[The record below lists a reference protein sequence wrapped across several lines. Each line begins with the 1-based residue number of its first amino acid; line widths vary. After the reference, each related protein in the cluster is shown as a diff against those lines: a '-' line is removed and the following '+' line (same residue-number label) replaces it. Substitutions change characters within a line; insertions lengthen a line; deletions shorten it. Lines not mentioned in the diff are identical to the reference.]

1 MPGPRLD
8 IAHNKKRF
16 LGVFPMVVEELL
28 DTLRAES
35 MPDDIV
41 EWYRRNLEYNLPGG
55 KLNRGISVVDTAE
68 VLRGKLLEGDEYQ
81 KAAILGW
88 SVELLQ
94 ACSLLADDM
103 MDASITRR
111 GQPCW
116 YRVEGVN
123 NIAIND
129 AFMLEAAS
137 YQLLK
142 KHFRKESYYTDLL
155 ELFLDTTHK
164 TEIGQLIDLVSAPED
179 RVDLSKFCLKR
190 HHLTITYKTAYYSFY
205 LPVALGMHFHGITNP
220 EQFALAQKILI
231 PLGEYFQVQDD
242 YLDCFAAPE
251 KLGKIG
257 TDILDNKNSWVVN
270 VALQHVTPVQRKIL
284 DENYG
289 RKDSECER
297 RVKEVFIAVGV
308 EAKYKAFEQAAYE
321 KIVGLVETI
330 PAEGRELRREV
341 FMAFLRKIFG
351 RTM

>member
-1 MPGPRLD
+1 MLGPRLD
-8 IAHNKKRF
+8 VPYNKKRF
-16 LGVFPMVVEELL
+16 LEVFPVVVEGLL
-28 DTLRAES
+28 DTLRAEA

-41 EWYRRNLEYNLPGG
+41 EWYRRSLEYNLPGG

-94 ACSLLADDM
+94 ACFLVADDM

-111 GQPCW
+111 GQP
-116 YRVEGVN
+116 V
-123 NIAIND
+123 
-129 AFMLEAAS
+129 AAL

-142 KHFRKESYYTDLL
+142 RHFRKESYYTDLL

-179 RVDLSKFCLKR
+179 RVDLSKFSLER
-190 HHLTITYKTAYYSFY
+190 HRLTIMYKTAYYSFY
-205 LPVALGMHFHGITNP
+205 LPVALGMHFHGISNP

-242 YLDCFAAPE
+242 YLDCFAPPE

-270 VALQHVTPVQRKIL
+270 VALQHVTPSQRKIL

-297 RVKEVFIAVGV
+297 RVKEVFVAVGV

-321 KIVGLVETI
+321 KIVGLVETV
-330 PAEGRELRREV
+330 PAEGSELKREV